1 MMTFQEFLA
10 QTTKFI
16 SDKSGIQPEQ
26 IEPATRLVES
36 GFVDSLLLTE
46 LIVFVEDA
54 LDCTIDIDDF
64 RVAKFES
71 IEAIYASY
79 GQ

>member
-1 MMTFQEFLA
+1 MLFQEFLA

-16 SDKSGIQPEQ
+16 ADKSGVQAAQIQPD
-26 IEPATRLVES
+26 TRLVES
-36 GFVDSLLLTE
+36 GVVDSLLLTE
-46 LIVFVEDA
+46 LIVFVEDT

>member
-1 MMTFQEFLA
+1 MLFQEFLA

-16 SDKSGIQPEQ
+16 ADKSGVQAAQ
-26 IEPATRLVES
+26 IKPDTRLVES
-36 GFVDSLLLTE
+36 GVVDSLLLTE
-46 LIVFVEDA
+46 LIVFVEDT